1 MTIYVNPTA
10 QALAETI
17 LYAECDDD
25 GTPLDRNYGIAD
37 FDEKSLET
45 LYREFQEFIEVVE
58 RQITEKI
65 GENWDSID
73 DFYDLIQPS
82 ENQTEYDYILTRNRH
97 DAGFWDGD
105 WASEV
110 SQILTDAAQDQ
121 SDICAYVGD
130 DGKIYLS

>member
-1 MTIYVNPTA
+1 MTIHVNPTA

-17 LYAECDDD
+17 LYTECDDN
-25 GTPLDRNYGIAD
+25 GTPLNRNYSIAD

-45 LYREFQEFIEVVE
+45 LYREFQEFVRVVE
-58 RQITEKI
+58 KQVTGKI
-65 GENWDSID
+65 GENWNSID
-73 DFYDLIQPS
+73 DFYDLMQPS

-97 DAGFWDGD
+97 GAGFWDGD

-121 SDICAYVGD
+121 FEICVYVAE

>member
-1 MTIYVNPTA
+1 MTVHVNPTA

-17 LYAECDDD
+17 LYTECDDD
-25 GTPLDRNYGIAD
+25 GTPLDRNYSIAD

-45 LYREFQEFIEVVE
+45 LYREFQEFVQVVE
-58 RQITEKI
+58 KQITEKV
-65 GENWDSID
+65 GDSWDCID
-73 DFYDLIQPS
+73 DFYDLMQPS

-97 DAGFWDGD
+97 GAGFWDGD

-110 SQILTDAAQDQ
+110 SQILTDAAHDQ

-130 DGKIYLS
+130 DGKIYLD

>member
-1 MTIYVNPTA
+1 MAIHVNPTA

-17 LYAECDDD
+17 LYTECDSN
-25 GTPLDRNYGIAD
+25 GTPLDRNYGITD

-45 LYREFQEFIEVVE
+45 LYREFQEFIQVVE
-58 RQITEKI
+58 KQITEKI
-65 GENWDSID
+65 GDNWDSID
-73 DFYDLIQPS
+73 DFYDLMQPS

-97 DAGFWDGD
+97 GAGFWDGD

-121 SDICAYVGD
+121 FETCVYVGE

>member
-1 MTIYVNPTA
+1 MTIHMNPTA

-17 LYAECDDD
+17 LYTECDDD
-25 GTPLDRNYGIAD
+25 GTPLDRNYCIAD

-45 LYREFQEFIEVVE
+45 IYGEFQQFIQVVE
-58 RQITEKI
+58 RQITEKV

-73 DFYDLIQPS
+73 DFYDLMQPS

-97 DAGFWDGD
+97 GAGFWDGD

-110 SQILTDAAQDQ
+110 SEILTNAAQDQ
-121 SDICAYVGD
+121 FDFCAYVGD

>member
-1 MTIYVNPTA
+1 MAIHVNPTV

-17 LYAECDDD
+17 LYTECDNN
-25 GTPLDRNYGIAD
+25 GTPLDRNYGVTD

-45 LYREFQEFIEVVE
+45 LYREFQEFIQVVE
-58 RQITEKI
+58 KQITEKI
-65 GENWDSID
+65 GDNWDSVD
-73 DFYDLIQPS
+73 DFYDLMQPS

-97 DAGFWDGD
+97 GAGFWDGD

-121 SDICAYVGD
+121 FKTCAYVGE